1 MLARPLGNRI
11 CSESN
16 PPSSSLAER
25 SDGSVPQPPPIVSI
39 VGSLGS
45 WDCFGVRRL
54 SIVCMST
61 RCRFLDLVPTA
72 KYLDACHD
80 SQRVL
85 PIVGTSRKAY
95 SYHFQV
101 HVSLRGTDRLAPD
114 VNITT
119 RLLQY
124 SAFAYDS
131 HRPCPT
137 THSMQVV
144 TRLSP
149 GNLHGASSLHTQ
161 PADRQTFAF
170 TCSPLSRHVGRTWL
184 IRNLCLSFRGI
195 PPGQAPCYNTI
206 VEHVTIPAYMN
217 VLAIS
222 SRGPTLGGPPTS
234 QPRILT
240 TFVASWHGMAWHTG
254 RMIMFCIICVIF
266 FRATQ

>member
-1 MLARPLGNRI
+1 MEIASVASPILLHHRWPRDPTGVCHSLL
-11 CSESN
+11 
-16 PPSSSLAER
+16 PSSAS
-25 SDGSVPQPPPIVSI
+25 S
-39 VGSLGS
+39 GSLGS
-45 WDCFGVRRL
+45 WDYLGVRRL

-85 PIVGTSRKAY
+85 PIIGILPERQILIIFRHTYCIFTRYRSACSRCE
-95 SYHFQV
+95 
-101 HVSLRGTDRLAPD
+101 
-114 VNITT
+114 NITT
-119 RLLQY
+119 RLLQS
-124 SAFAYDS
+124 SAFAYDP

-144 TRLSP
+144 TRLSL

-195 PPGQAPCYNTI
+195 P
-206 VEHVTIPAYMN
+206 
-217 VLAIS
+217 
-222 SRGPTLGGPPTS
+222 GPML
-234 QPRILT
+234 QHHR
-240 TFVASWHGMAWHTG
+240 
-254 RMIMFCIICVIF
+254 
-266 FRATQ
+266 

>member
-1 MLARPLGNRI
+1 L
-11 CSESN
+11 
-16 PPSSSLAER
+16 
-25 SDGSVPQPPPIVSI
+25 
-39 VGSLGS
+39 
-45 WDCFGVRRL
+45 GVRRL
-54 SIVCMST
+54 SILCMST

-85 PIVGTSRKAY
+85 PIIGILPERQILIIFRHTYCIFTRYRSACSRCE
-95 SYHFQV
+95 
-101 HVSLRGTDRLAPD
+101 
-114 VNITT
+114 NITT
-119 RLLQY
+119 RLLQS
-124 SAFAYDS
+124 SAFAYDP

-144 TRLSP
+144 TRLSL

-217 VLAIS
+217 CPGDTFKKSHALW
-222 SRGPTLGGPPTS
+222 TS
-234 QPRILT
+234 EFST
-240 TFVASWHGMAWHTG
+240 TYTH
-254 RMIMFCIICVIF
+254 
-266 FRATQ
+266 